1 MFDEIEWLEGCG
13 HTVAHFSTTHPAN
26 LPSPWASYFVPYL
39 ELGQA
44 GGLSTSEKAHAM
56 ARMFYSVEAARRFD
70 RIVSD
75 FAPDIVHV
83 HNIHRQISPS
93 ILAVAKRHG
102 VPVVQSLHDYHHV
115 CPADVLLY
123 RGEVPCQPARCSAL
137 WYGGCVEGRC
147 VRNSLPSSLV
157 SAAETFWQRLGR
169 VYERGIARFISPSR
183 FLAVQMQ
190 AGGWTVPIDVLPNAI
205 ATSARTPATRD
216 GFCVIGRLS
225 HEKGVS
231 VALEAARL
239 AGVRLV
245 VAGEGPLDS
254 ELRSRYSEF
263 DFVGRLDGAGVASLV
278 DSSLAVVVPSVWF
291 ENAPMSVLEAMSS
304 GSTVIASDIGGI
316 PEQLTNGVDGLLVPA
331 GDVAALSAAMR
342 RVNED
347 VDLAMALGSAARR
360 SVAERFSPERHL
372 EGLLRVYATVGASV

>member
-1 MFDEIEWLEGCG
+1 
-13 HTVAHFSTTHPAN
+13 
-26 LPSPWASYFVPYL
+26 
-39 ELGQA
+39 
-44 GGLSTSEKAHAM
+44 
-56 ARMFYSVEAARRFD
+56 
-70 RIVSD
+70 
-75 FAPDIVHV
+75 
-83 HNIHRQISPS
+83 
-93 ILAVAKRHG
+93 
-102 VPVVQSLHDYHHV
+102 
-115 CPADVLLY
+115 
-123 RGEVPCQPARCSAL
+123 
-137 WYGGCVEGRC
+137 
-147 VRNSLPSSLV
+147 
-157 SAAETFWQRLGR
+157 
-169 VYERGIARFISPSR
+169 
-183 FLAVQMQ
+183 
-190 AGGWTVPIDVLPNAI
+190 
-205 ATSARTPATRD
+205 
-216 GFCVIGRLS
+216 
-225 HEKGVS
+225 
-231 VALEAARL
+231 
-239 AGVRLV
+239 
-245 VAGEGPLDS
+245 LDS